1 MSQNSLVQ
9 ELRAECQTQADTI
22 QQLSSKYK
30 GDNKQLKRDN
40 AALSRQLDKTR
51 ERLGLMEGHE
61 IDHEKVHG
69 KLRQKLSELDEEN
82 RLLTRQA
89 SVTHNERVSLQ
100 WYRDELIYD

>member
-1 MSQNSLVQ
+1 
-9 ELRAECQTQADTI
+9 
-22 QQLSSKYK
+22 
-30 GDNKQLKRDN
+30 
-40 AALSRQLDKTR
+40 
-51 ERLGLMEGHE
+51 MEGHE